1 MYRASWRLGEEPTT
15 ETRTGQTPSR
25 SDPTAELTTISTK
38 LAAHIQK
45 RREYNQHRYGTN
57 HQTSPNLVE
66 MGCLSTSSD
75 FSSDLSGY
83 LSRQLGDESIFNQPI
98 STDSDQQSHPQPTQ
112 TGDLGHRTVSNQPGE
127 IYHPTPQQSPPNRL
141 EMQRETL
148 YQAVDEDDDSTRERT
163 FRNLQ
168 ELCYSIRE
176 GQQRTTGI
184 NRELRQTTD
193 KKIGVFNQSTERI
206 NQQLLRNN
214 QLLQQQNERLI
225 EQNNRARKS
234 LSRHHERLR
243 KIEEKQAQELDK
255 FKTDINLADY
265 AQVNGYSIDKKK
277 TSVNCLVLKNT
288 EGDKILVG
296 INQSDGHYFYSS
308 VNNDRDSGSI
318 IDFIQNRRTLN
329 VGEVRKELRSW
340 INAPSNPP
348 YSPKQATPKLTPSS
362 PDRHKIITQ
371 FEAFKAIVTHPY
383 LTQRGISQQTTND
396 PRFQGRIYTDS
407 RNNVIFPHADREGV
421 CGYELRNQEFKSFSK
436 GGIKGLWASNGSPD
450 DTTLVICESPLDCLS
465 YHQLFP
471 DDTTRYFA
479 TGGTLSD
486 KQKTLLK
493 GVFDKFHN
501 KGGHIMIATDKDEAG
516 KQIEQELRNIS
527 PETSQINRIV
537 PRHHKDWNE
546 ALMAEIRRQ
555 RKQEQK
561 RSRGRGLS
569 R

>member
-206 NQQLLRNN
+206 NQQLLRNH

-436 GGIKGLWASNGSPD
+436 GRIKGLWASNGSPD